1 LYTFAIAVRNSLISS
16 IFQKS
21 LKLSSKTRTEHT
33 VGEITNYISVD
44 AQRFL
49 DTIPYLCIIWA
60 TPYQVCLAFIF
71 LYLELGV
78 SALAGLVRKN
88 VLEIS
93 KSVIVNNM

>member
-93 KSVIVNNM
+93 ETLNL